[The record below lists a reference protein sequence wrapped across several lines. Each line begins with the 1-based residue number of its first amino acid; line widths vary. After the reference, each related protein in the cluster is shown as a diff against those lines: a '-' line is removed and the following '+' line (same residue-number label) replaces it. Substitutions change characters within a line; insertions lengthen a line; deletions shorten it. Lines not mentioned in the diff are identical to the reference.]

1 MKRLFIEPLDV
12 LMFRSE
18 RPFIAR
24 ESHVAKFSEIIF
36 PLTFE
41 GAIKSKIFLEF
52 CKRKDYLPSDFQRKK
67 KRDSKRDETEND
79 VKKNL
84 EKLINF
90 VKEKISKD
98 AELPEIL
105 EAIGYPP
112 QIAKYDINELLKI
125 IKDPP
130 LNYPSKINVLGVFF
144 SKKDKKE
151 EVFPVPN
158 DIVRK
163 DEDDEIS
170 KLIPILKEELKIPNT
185 ENYVCFSKYSEIK
198 EKKGFMSFNAL
209 KDYLWKGKPNKS
221 QIIDNPYKTELR
233 TGIRLEKGTKMTV
246 EGHLYTAEFL
256 RLKDWKE
263 HWEFVVWIEDKH
275 ELLEKYLSKNE
286 NEVIRLGGE
295 GKGAICT
302 KIDEIN
308 LADKLGFSELIEKIN
323 EEKRFKLYLAT
334 PSYFNGYEPP
344 IEKLKEKLKVEKLWL
359 RAALPG
365 KPIYIG
371 GYDFAMNMEK
381 PLRRWVNAGA
391 VYYYEFDGEIKRDS
405 LLIKIIKE
413 NIDMRCAFIGR
424 WSEDVR
430 KG

>member
-18 RPFIAR
+18 RPFIVR

-52 CKRKDYLPSDFQRKK
+52 CKRKNYLPSDFQRKK
-67 KRDSKRDETEND
+67 KRDETEND
-79 VKKNL
+79 VKKSL
-84 EKLINF
+84 EKLVNF

-98 AELPEIL
+98 TELPEIL
-105 EAIGYPP
+105 EVIGYPP
-112 QIAKYDINELLKI
+112 AVVGYNINKLLEI
-125 IKDPP
+125 LETSP

-151 EVFPVPN
+151 EYFPIPN

-163 DEDDEIS
+163 DDKNDEIL
-170 KLIPILKEELKIPNT
+170 KLTPILKEELKIPNT
-185 ENYVCFSKYSEIK
+185 DNYACFSIYSKIK
-198 EKKGFMSFNAL
+198 EKKGLMSFSAL
-209 KDYLWKGKPNKS
+209 KDYLWGGKPDKS

-233 TGIRLEKGTKMTV
+233 TGIQLKRGTKTTV
-246 EGHLYTAEFL
+246 TGHLYTAEFL

-263 HWEFVVWIEDKH
+263 HWEFVVWIEDEH
-275 ELLEKYLSKNE
+275 GLLEKYLSKIE
-286 NEVIRLGGE
+286 NEIIRLGGE

-308 LADKLGFSELIEKIN
+308 LADKLGFSDLIEKIN
-323 EEKRFKLYLAT
+323 EEKRFKLYLAA
-334 PSYFNGYEPP
+334 PSCFNGHEPP

-371 GYDFAMNMEK
+371 GYDFAMNVEK
-381 PLRRWVNAGA
+381 PLRRCVNAGA
-391 VYYYEFDGEIKRDS
+391 VYYYEFRGKIKRDS

>member
-12 LMFRSE
+12 LIFRSE

-24 ESHVAKFSEIIF
+24 ESHVAKFSKIIF

-52 CKRKDYLPSDFQRKK
+52 CKRKNYLPSDFQRKK
-67 KRDSKRDETEND
+67 KRDRKRDETEND
-79 VKKNL
+79 VKKSL
-84 EKLINF
+84 EKLVNF

-105 EAIGYPP
+105 EVIGYPP
-112 QIAKYDINELLKI
+112 AVVGYDINKLLEI
-125 IKDPP
+125 LETPP

-151 EVFPVPN
+151 EYFPIPN

-163 DEDDEIS
+163 DDKDDEIL
-170 KLIPILKEELKIPNT
+170 KLTPILKGELKIPNT
-185 ENYVCFSKYSEIK
+185 ENYVCFSTHSKIK
-198 EKKGFMSFNAL
+198 QNIGLMSFNAL
-209 KDYLWKGKPNKS
+209 KDYLWGGKPNKS

-233 TGIRLEKGTKMTV
+233 TGIQLKKGTKTTV
-246 EGHLYTAEFL
+246 TGHLYTAEFL
-256 RLKDWKE
+256 RLKDWKK
-263 HWEFVVWIEDKH
+263 HWGFVVWIEDEH
-275 ELLEKYLSKNE
+275 GLLDEYLSKNE

-308 LADKLGFSELIEKIN
+308 LADKLGFSDLIEKIN
-323 EEKRFKLYLAT
+323 EERKFKLYLAS
-334 PSYFNGYEPP
+334 PSYFNGHEPP
-344 IEKLKEKLKVEKLWL
+344 SDRLEKELGVKELRL
-359 RAALPG
+359 RAKLPG

-405 LLIKIIKE
+405 LLIKIIK

-424 WSEDVR
+424 W
-430 KG
+430 